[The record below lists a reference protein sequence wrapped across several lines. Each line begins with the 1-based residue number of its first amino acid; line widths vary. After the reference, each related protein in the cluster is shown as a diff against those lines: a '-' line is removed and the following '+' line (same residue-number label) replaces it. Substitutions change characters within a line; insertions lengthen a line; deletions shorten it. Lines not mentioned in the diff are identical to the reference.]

1 MTNSKT
7 NLGKNVSLN
16 NVLLIQGKSS
26 GLSHLT
32 SGIISPSSIDKQSD
46 LIVPAKG
53 MKVLCDNLDSSN
65 KYYASF
71 NGLTHGGLGTTIPDK
86 SEVKI
91 LIKDFITKK
100 VIAQSKS
107 YVLNTDCSTI

>member
-71 NGLTHGGLGTTIPDK
+71 NGLTHGGLFIIPEDDR
-86 SEVKI
+86 VKE
-91 LIKDFITKK
+91 LIKKFLNTKI
-100 VIAQSKS
+100 VPQSKDYDS
-107 YVLNTDCSTI
+107 NNNCAPI